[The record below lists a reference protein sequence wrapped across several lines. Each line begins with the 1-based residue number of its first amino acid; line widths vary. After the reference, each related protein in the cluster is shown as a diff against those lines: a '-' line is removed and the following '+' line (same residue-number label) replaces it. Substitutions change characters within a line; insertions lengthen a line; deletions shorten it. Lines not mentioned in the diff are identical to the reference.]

1 MGAPGNP
8 LIPGTPTDY
17 GKTCSV
23 QPFSLSALVVGAVI
37 NAVIGAVARP
47 LQIRR
52 FRPFPIKPHVKIIGK
67 GRFYLFLSVSVS
79 LRVSEGSGCAALV
92 DVAEGGVAVHTVLD
106 GTEHY
111 LLGVAHCLQRR
122 HALSY
127 LRGNGGG

>member
-17 GKTCSV
+17 GKTGSV
-23 QPFSLSALVVGAVI
+23 QPFSLSALVV
-37 NAVIGAVARP
+37 GAVARP

-52 FRPFPIKPHVKIIGK
+52 FRPFPIKPHGKIIGK

-79 LRVSEGSGCAALV
+79 LTVPLKASEGSGCAALV

>member
-1 MGAPGNP
+1 MGKPAR
-8 LIPGTPTDY
+8 
-17 GKTCSV
+17 
-23 QPFSLSALVVGAVI
+23 FSLSAFQPCGLG
-37 NAVIGAVARP
+37 GLRCGRRCGRP
-47 LQIRR
+47 LTDTE
-52 FRPFPIKPHVKIIGK
+52 KP
-67 GRFYLFLSVSVS
+67 SVPYKTPWKNYREGTILPVFVCACQSVCVCQS
-79 LRVSEGSGCAALV
+79 DCASEGSGCAALV

>member
-1 MGAPGNP
+1 MGRPAR
-8 LIPGTPTDY
+8 I
-17 GKTCSV
+17 
-23 QPFSLSALVVGAVI
+23 SLSAFQPCGLG
-37 NAVIGAVARP
+37 GRRRGRP
-47 LQIRR
+47 LTDTE
-52 FRPFPIKPHVKIIGK
+52 KPSVPYKTPWKNYREGTILPV
-67 GRFYLFLSVSVS
+67 FVCACQSVCLSVPVS
-79 LRVSEGSGCAALV
+79 LTVPLKASEGSGGAALV